1 MTMMK
6 VIGKNGIYALLRDT
20 VYAYVEDEALTR
32 GAAISYYTVTSLGP
46 ILVIVVAI
54 AGLAFGKEAAQG
66 AIVEQ
71 LSGLMG
77 QQSAELIQSALKG
90 ASGLSSGILA
100 GAVGLAALLVTA
112 SGVFVE
118 MQTALNV
125 IWHAQPKGGTLTR
138 MVRARA
144 TSLGLV
150 GALGFLLL
158 VSLVISTLLSA
169 IGSYVDNIIP
179 FGHLILRIIYLAA
192 SFALIAAMFAA
203 IYKIL
208 PDRDIAWRDVRH
220 GAIVTAVLFT
230 IGKYLISLYIGSS
243 AIATSYGAAASVIV
257 MLLWLYYSAQIFLL
271 GAEFTKVF
279 ALRRGSHSGNGS
291 AL

>member
-1 MTMMK
+1 MTMME
-6 VIGKNGIYALLRDT
+6 VISKNGVYTLLRDT

-66 AIVEQ
+66 AIVQQ

-125 IWHAQPKGGTLTR
+125 IWRAQPEGGAVTR
-138 MVRARA
+138 VIRARA

-150 GALGFLLL
+150 AALGFLLL
-158 VSLVISTLLSA
+158 VSLVVSTLLSA
-169 IGSYVDNIIP
+169 IGRYVDNMIP
-179 FGHLILRIIYLAA
+179 FGHLILRIIYLTV

-220 GAIVTAVLFT
+220 GAIATTILFT

-257 MLLWLYYSAQIFLL
+257 MLLWLYYSAQIFLI

-279 ALRRGSHSGNGS
+279 ALRRGSRSGHGS
-291 AL
+291 TS